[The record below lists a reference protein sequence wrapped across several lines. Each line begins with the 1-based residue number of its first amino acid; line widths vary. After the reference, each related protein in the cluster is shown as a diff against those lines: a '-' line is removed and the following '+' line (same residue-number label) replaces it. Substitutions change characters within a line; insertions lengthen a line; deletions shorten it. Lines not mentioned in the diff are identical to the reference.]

1 MLLLDTHVWVWSAQG
16 DARRIGSRTRRLLTR
31 GATQGRLH
39 LSPVSLFELAA
50 LHTVGRVRFAMP
62 LRRWIDASLGVSGM
76 RIAELTAATAIDAG
90 AIPRQSLPDP
100 LDRLLIATATTVEAT
115 LVTADDRILA
125 YATARDDLRVHDAR
139 T

>member
-1 MLLLDTHVWVWSAQG
+1 
-16 DARRIGSRTRRLLTR
+16 
-31 GATQGRLH
+31 
-39 LSPVSLFELAA
+39 
-50 LHTVGRVRFAMP
+50 
-62 LRRWIDASLGVSGM
+62 M

>member
-1 MLLLDTHVWVWSAQG
+1 MLLLDTHVWVWSVQG
-16 DARRIGSRTRRLLTR
+16 DARRIGGRTRRLLTR
-31 GATQGRLH
+31 GAKQGRLR

-62 LRRWIDASLGVSGM
+62 LRRWIDASLEVSGM
-76 RIAELTAATAIDAG
+76 GIAELTAAAAIDAG
-90 AIPRQSLPDP
+90 ALPRQSLPDP

-115 LVTADDRILA
+115 LVTADERILA